1 MVSKLWTLVQG
12 QSDLDPRQL
21 AEAIRAE
28 WPTGNSDP
36 RTRQLMGECFSALQS
51 WNVSLPAGLSS
62 SSGETKFPSLPG
74 RIHLVT
80 TRDSILRFL
89 RDVGRNLTQETK
101 IIIGGS
107 SSLILDQLL
116 QRATEDVDLVD
127 EVPEALRNLGQHL
140 VSAQR
145 VHNLHLAHFQ
155 SHYLPDGWE
164 IRLCSLGYLGRLL
177 VYRVDSLDVFV
188 GKLFSNRE
196 RDRQDVNFLAHAFPL
211 EQVKQR
217 MVQAGQRLL
226 ADPKLRQCAEH
237 NWYVLYGEEL
247 EELNS

>member
-1 MVSKLWTLVQG
+1 MVSKLWTLVQS

-21 AEAIRAE
+21 AEAIQAE
-28 WPTGNSDP
+28 WPTGLSDP
-36 RTRQLMGECFSALQS
+36 RTRQLMAECFRCLQS
-51 WNVSLPAGLSS
+51 WNVPLPAGLSAPT
-62 SSGETKFPSLPG
+62 GETKFPSLPG
-74 RIHLVT
+74 RIHWVT
-80 TRDSILRFL
+80 TRDNILRFL
-89 RDVGRNLTQETK
+89 RDVGRKLTQETK

-127 EVPEALRNLGQHL
+127 EVPGALRNLGDHL
-140 VSAQR
+140 LSAQR

-155 SHYLPDGWE
+155 SRYLPDGWE
-164 IRLCSLGYLGRLL
+164 DRLCSLGNIGRLL

-211 EQVKQR
+211 ERVKQR
-217 MVQAGQRLL
+217 MASSGQRLL
-226 ADPKLRQCAEH
+226 NDPKLRDSAEH
-237 NWYVLYGEEL
+237 NWFVLYGEEFD
-247 EELNS
+247 